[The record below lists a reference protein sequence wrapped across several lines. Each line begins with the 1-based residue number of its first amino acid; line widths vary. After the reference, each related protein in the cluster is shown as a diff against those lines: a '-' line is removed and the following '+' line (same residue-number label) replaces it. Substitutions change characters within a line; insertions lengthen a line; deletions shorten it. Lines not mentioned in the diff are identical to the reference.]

1 MKIYNNTTLDTY
13 IENSSGVV
21 CIGGFDGIHLAHQQ
35 LFKKTMNISTKFDIV
50 TFEVIPKIYFN
61 EDLKPLISNEGRE
74 RIFSTF
80 NPQNLVYLN
89 FENFNKISQE
99 QFCNYLKNN
108 LKVKKIV
115 VGKDFKFGKNRSG
128 DITTLIHF
136 FGEENI
142 FLLDDFLIDNEKVS
156 STKIRYYLSNGD
168 IEKANNYL
176 GREFSLIGTVIEGKK
191 IGRSIGFPTANLSLD
206 QDTFIPNFGV
216 YSGKI
221 YIDNNIFNTIVNI
234 GLNPTVDD
242 QATLKIEAHIFDF
255 SSDIYN
261 SKVEISL
268 SKFIRKEIK
277 FKNIDELKVQ
287 ISEDIKTAKKYF

>member
-13 IENSSGVV
+13 IEDSSGVV

-74 RIFSTF
+74 KIFSTF

-142 FLLDDFLIDNEKVS
+142 FLLDDFLINNEKVS

-216 YSGKI
+216 YTGKI
-221 YIDNNIFNTIVNI
+221 YINNNIFNTIVNI

>member
-13 IENSSGVV
+13 IEDSSGVV

-74 RIFSTF
+74 KIFSTF

-216 YSGKI
+216 YTGKI
-221 YIDNNIFNTIVNI
+221 YINNNIFNTIVNI

-268 SKFIRKEIK
+268 NKFIRKEIK

>member
-1 MKIYNNTTLDTY
+1 MKIYNNTTFDTY
-13 IENSSGVV
+13 IEDSSGVV

-89 FENFNKISQE
+89 FENFNKILQE
-99 QFCNYLKNN
+99 QFCNYLKNY

-128 DITTLIHF
+128 DITTLINF

-142 FLLDDFLIDNEKVS
+142 FLLDDFLIDDEKVS

-216 YSGKI
+216 YTGKI
-221 YIDNNIFNTIVNI
+221 YLDNNIFNTIVNI

-242 QATLKIEAHIFDF
+242 QSTLKIEAHIFDF

-268 SKFIRKEIK
+268 NKFIRNEIK

-287 ISEDIKTAKKYF
+287 IFEDIKTAKKYF

>member
-13 IENSSGVV
+13 IEDSSGVV

-74 RIFSTF
+74 RIFSSF
-80 NPQNLVYLN
+80 DPQNLVYLN

-136 FGEENI
+136 FGEKNI

-216 YSGKI
+216 YTGKI

-268 SKFIRKEIK
+268 NKFIRKEIK

>member
-13 IENSSGVV
+13 IEDSSGVV

-142 FLLDDFLIDNEKVS
+142 FLLDDFLINNEKVS

-168 IEKANNYL
+168 IDKANNYL

-216 YSGKI
+216 YTGKI

-277 FKNIDELKVQ
+277 FKNIDELKDQ

>member
-13 IENSSGVV
+13 IEDSSGVV

-216 YSGKI
+216 YTGKI
-221 YIDNNIFNTIVNI
+221 YLDNNIFNTIVNI

-268 SKFIRKEIK
+268 NKFIRKEIK

>member
-13 IENSSGVV
+13 IEDSSGVV

-74 RIFSTF
+74 KIFSTF

>member
-142 FLLDDFLIDNEKVS
+142 FLLDDFLINNEKVS

-216 YSGKI
+216 YTGKI
-221 YIDNNIFNTIVNI
+221 YINNNIFNTIVNI

-268 SKFIRKEIK
+268 NKFIRKEIK

>member
-128 DITTLIHF
+128 DITTLIYF

>member
-74 RIFSTF
+74 KIFSTF

-168 IEKANNYL
+168 IDKANNYL

-216 YSGKI
+216 YTGKI

-255 SSDIYN
+255 SSNIYN

>member
-13 IENSSGVV
+13 IEDSSGVV

-168 IEKANNYL
+168 IDKANNYL

-216 YSGKI
+216 YTGKI

-255 SSDIYN
+255 SSNIYN

>member
-1 MKIYNNTTLDTY
+1 MKIYNNTTFDTY
-13 IENSSGVV
+13 IEDSSGVV

-74 RIFSTF
+74 RIFSSF

-99 QFCNYLKNN
+99 QFCNFLKIN

-128 DITTLIHF
+128 DITTLINF

-142 FLLDDFLIDNEKVS
+142 FLLDDFLIGNEKVS

-216 YSGKI
+216 YTGKI
-221 YIDNNIFNTIVNI
+221 YIDKNIFNTIVNI

-268 SKFIRKEIK
+268 NKFIRKEIK
-277 FKNIDELKVQ
+277 FKNIDDLKFQ

>member
-1 MKIYNNTTLDTY
+1 MKIYNNTTFDTY
-13 IENSSGVV
+13 IEDSSGVV

-216 YSGKI
+216 YTGKI

-268 SKFIRKEIK
+268 NKFIRKEIK

>member
-216 YSGKI
+216 YTGKI

-268 SKFIRKEIK
+268 NKFIRKEIK
-277 FKNIDELKVQ
+277 FKNIDELKFQ

>member
-13 IENSSGVV
+13 IEDSSGVV

-216 YSGKI
+216 YTGKI

-277 FKNIDELKVQ
+277 FKNIDELKDQ

>member
-13 IENSSGVV
+13 IEDSSGVV

-142 FLLDDFLIDNEKVS
+142 FLLDDFLINNEKVS

-168 IEKANNYL
+168 IDKANNYL

-216 YSGKI
+216 YTGKI
-221 YIDNNIFNTIVNI
+221 YINNNIFNTIVNI

-268 SKFIRKEIK
+268 NKFIRKEIK

>member
-13 IENSSGVV
+13 IEDSSGVV

-128 DITTLIHF
+128 DITTLINF

-216 YSGKI
+216 YTGKI

-277 FKNIDELKVQ
+277 FKNIDELKDQ

>member
-74 RIFSTF
+74 KIFSTF

>member
-216 YSGKI
+216 YTGKI
-221 YIDNNIFNTIVNI
+221 YINNNIFNTIVNI

-268 SKFIRKEIK
+268 NKFIRKEIK

>member
-74 RIFSTF
+74 KIFSTF

-142 FLLDDFLIDNEKVS
+142 FLLDDFLINNEKVS

-216 YSGKI
+216 YTGKI
-221 YIDNNIFNTIVNI
+221 YINNNIFNTIVNI

-268 SKFIRKEIK
+268 NKFIRKEIK

>member
-13 IENSSGVV
+13 IEDSSGVV

-216 YSGKI
+216 YTGKI

-268 SKFIRKEIK
+268 NKFIRKEIK

>member
-142 FLLDDFLIDNEKVS
+142 FLLDDFLINNEKVS

>member
-35 LFKKTMNISTKFDIV
+35 LFKKTMNIATKFDIV

-74 RIFSTF
+74 KIFSTF

-128 DITTLIHF
+128 DITTLIYF

>member
-13 IENSSGVV
+13 IEDSSGVV

-168 IEKANNYL
+168 IQKANNYL

-216 YSGKI
+216 YTGKI
-221 YIDNNIFNTIVNI
+221 YINNNIFNTIVNI

>member
-13 IENSSGVV
+13 IEDSSGVV

-142 FLLDDFLIDNEKVS
+142 FLLDDFLINNEKVS

-216 YSGKI
+216 YTGKI

>member
-13 IENSSGVV
+13 IEDSSGVV

-216 YSGKI
+216 YTGKI
-221 YIDNNIFNTIVNI
+221 YINNNIFNTIVNI

-268 SKFIRKEIK
+268 NKFIRKEIK

>member
-13 IENSSGVV
+13 IEDGSGVV

-216 YSGKI
+216 YTGKI

-268 SKFIRKEIK
+268 NKFIRKEIK

>member
-1 MKIYNNTTLDTY
+1 MKIYNNTTFDTY
-13 IENSSGVV
+13 IEDSSGVV

-74 RIFSTF
+74 RIFSIF

-216 YSGKI
+216 YAGKI
-221 YIDNNIFNTIVNI
+221 YIDKNIFNTIVNI

-268 SKFIRKEIK
+268 NKFIRKEIK

>member
-13 IENSSGVV
+13 IEDSSGVV

-142 FLLDDFLIDNEKVS
+142 FLLDDFLINNEKVS

-216 YSGKI
+216 YTGKI

-255 SSDIYN
+255 SSNIYN

>member
-13 IENSSGVV
+13 IEDSSGVV

-142 FLLDDFLIDNEKVS
+142 FLLDDFLINNEKVS

-216 YSGKI
+216 YTGKI

-277 FKNIDELKVQ
+277 FKNIDELKDQ

>member
-13 IENSSGVV
+13 IEDSSGVV

-74 RIFSTF
+74 KIFSTF

-142 FLLDDFLIDNEKVS
+142 FLLDDFLINNEKVS

-216 YSGKI
+216 YTGKI
-221 YIDNNIFNTIVNI
+221 YINNNIFNTIVNI

-268 SKFIRKEIK
+268 NKFIRKEIK

>member
-13 IENSSGVV
+13 IEDSSGVV

-99 QFCNYLKNN
+99 QFCNFLKNN

-216 YSGKI
+216 YTGKI
-221 YIDNNIFNTIVNI
+221 YIDKNIFNTIVNI

-268 SKFIRKEIK
+268 NKFIRKEIK
-277 FKNIDELKVQ
+277 FKNIDELKFQ

>member
-142 FLLDDFLIDNEKVS
+142 FLLDDFLINNEKVS

-216 YSGKI
+216 YTGKI

-277 FKNIDELKVQ
+277 FKNIDELKDQ

>member
-13 IENSSGVV
+13 IEDSSGVV

>member
-13 IENSSGVV
+13 IEDSSGVV

-156 STKIRYYLSNGD
+156 STKIRYYLSNGE

-216 YSGKI
+216 YTGKI

-268 SKFIRKEIK
+268 NKFIRKEIK

>member
-13 IENSSGVV
+13 IEDSSGVV

-74 RIFSTF
+74 KIFSTF

-216 YSGKI
+216 YTGKI
-221 YIDNNIFNTIVNI
+221 YINNNIFNTIVNI

>member
-13 IENSSGVV
+13 IEDSSGVV

-216 YSGKI
+216 YTGKI
-221 YIDNNIFNTIVNI
+221 YINNNIFNTIVNI

>member
-216 YSGKI
+216 YTGKI
-221 YIDNNIFNTIVNI
+221 YIDKNIFNTIVNI

-242 QATLKIEAHIFDF
+242 QVTLKIEAHIFDF

-268 SKFIRKEIK
+268 NKFIRKEIK